1 MIAPK
6 SLLAIAEEIAASI
19 PHAADYTVERN
30 ASWLAIGQSWL
41 KLDDF
46 PTALRVLQKLD
57 DRNSQA
63 EFRAIAGMWAGN
75 HPQSDAALELLRDTV
90 EHIDF
95 YEDALSRK
103 QTSELVGPI
112 FRTLGAGAVHAM
124 SWKLKDAFTASNV
137 LVTLAAYLPDPGAR
151 RETLRSAEEL
161 AKGAS
166 DGNLDYA
173 VRWVISGYRQ
183 AGLDVD
189 EMRARALMSQDL
201 DLMNDSESR
210 IMADAEMALA
220 AAERILRPHAPPEA
234 DSAAKRLRR
243 FLDYEYNDIRV
254 LFLTEACDAG
264 GLNDPEAEQIVAS
277 EAMRR
282 IAPARPASI
291 YTDPSA
297 FDVDTLASFLFG
309 RPKSLLD
316 ADEPLINGSGD
327 FEIGNP
333 SRFFEA
339 VRDLFLRFGQIARR
353 FSPDQVDQGLW
364 YLFGE
369 PFWLISHV
377 GRIPAPLLEEVT
389 RAMFYPFRDYYL
401 SATEDPESD
410 FFMWWDG
417 FSSGGHNPTLDNT
430 ALEVLGQIIALP
442 SKRCQKAALHGL
454 NHLEGP
460 QAAAI
465 IRQFLTKNHGSM
477 SPEEI
482 EFAEACMRGGVQ

>member
-75 HPQSDAALELLRDTV
+75 HPQSDAALALLRDTV

-112 FRTLGAGAVHAM
+112 FATLGAGAVHAM
-124 SWKLKDAFTASNV
+124 SGKLKDALTASNV

-161 AKGAS
+161 AKGTS
-166 DGNLDYA
+166 DGHRDYA
-173 VRWVISGYRQ
+173 LRCVINGYRE
-183 AGLDVD
+183 AGFD
-189 EMRARALMSQDL
+189 EYEKRARALMSQAL
-201 DLMNDSESR
+201 DLMNDSEYR
-210 IMADAEMALA
+210 LMADAARL
-220 AAERILRPHAPPEA
+220 LRPLAPPET
-234 DSAAKRLRR
+234 DSASKRLRR
-243 FLDYEYNDIRV
+243 FLDYGYNDLRV

-264 GLNDPEAEQIVAS
+264 GLDDPEAEQIVAS
-277 EAMRR
+277 EALLR
-282 IAPARPASI
+282 IAPARPARI
-291 YTDPSA
+291 YTDPST

-309 RPKSLLD
+309 RPKKQLD
-316 ADEPLINGSGD
+316 ADRTLIDGHGD

-333 SRFFEA
+333 SRFFET
-339 VRDLFLRFGQIARR
+339 VRDLFLRFGEVARR
-353 FSPDQVDQGLW
+353 FPPEQVDQGLW
-364 YLFGE
+364 YLLCE

-377 GRIPAPLLEEVT
+377 GKVPAALLKDVT
-389 RAMFYPFRDYYL
+389 RAMYYPFRNYYL
-401 SATEDPESD
+401 SVAECPESA
-410 FFMWWDG
+410 FFMWWDL
-417 FSSGGHNPTLDNT
+417 FSSGGHSPALDNT
-430 ALEVLGQIIALP
+430 ALEVLGRIIALP
-442 SKRCQKAALHGL
+442 SKRCQEAALHGL
-454 NHLEGP
+454 NHLESP
-460 QAAAI
+460 PAAAV
-465 IRQFLTKNHGSM
+465 IRQFLAANRGSM
-477 SPEEI
+477 SPKEI
-482 EFAEACMRGGVQ
+482 DFAEACMRGGVQ